1 MKVTN
6 GIHYLKEDKGGQV
19 DAFLPDDGN
28 HITLVDALYGG
39 DWQMILD
46 EVRRH
51 PMPCPIL
58 HTRNRRIIGRV
69 DKGFRNSKSGM
80 IRGSIPAA
88 HPLDLAVALLSRR
101 SRLFSHGWGNEA
113 LFARLSDTVSYFAPP
128 SRIALHW
135 STGRQRRGIT
145 RRNGT
150 FLSPLELLPEH
161 TRTVHL
167 RAWTRAEHRAAC
179 VILAASRD
187 EGFRAR
193 EHIFGSLIAR
203 GLDLYFLENPF
214 YGSRRT
220 PQGPSHITISDHG
233 LMVLGMVLEAR
244 ALLEHL
250 HSCYSKLVVAGYSMG
265 GHMAAITAAVTPF
278 ALGCAAL
285 ATGASASTIYTR
297 GLLSWSVDL
306 DALAGASVLR
316 AAARERLH
324 QLFEVA
330 DVTRYPL
337 PVRSDAAVIVGCRR
351 DGYVFT
357 SETERL
363 HRHWKGSALRW
374 IPAGHFSALVTSRRA
389 LCDCVA
395 EAADKL

>member
-1 MKVTN
+1 MN
-6 GIHYLKEDKGGQV
+6 
-19 DAFLPDDGN
+19 
-28 HITLVDALYGG
+28 
-39 DWQMILD
+39 
-46 EVRRH
+46 
-51 PMPCPIL
+51 
-58 HTRNRRIIGRV
+58 
-69 DKGFRNSKSGM
+69 GFRSSKSGVAAS
-80 IRGSIPAA
+80 SIPAA
-88 HPLDLAVALLSRR
+88 HPLDLAVAWLSRR
-101 SRLFSHGWGNEA
+101 SKLFSHGWGDEA
-113 LFARLSDTVSYFAPP
+113 LFARLSDRVSYFDPP

-135 STGRQRRGIT
+135 STGRELRGIT
-145 RRNGT
+145 RRDGT

-161 TRTVHL
+161 TRTVHV
-167 RAWTRAEHRAAC
+167 RAWTRAEHTAAC
-179 VILAASRD
+179 VILAGSRD

-193 EHIFGSLIAR
+193 EHIFGGLIGR
-203 GLDLYFLENPF
+203 GLDLHFLENPF

-220 PQGPSHITISDHG
+220 PPGPSRMTISDHG

-250 HSCYSKLVVAGYSMG
+250 HPRYPKLVVAGYSMG
-265 GHMAAITAAVTPF
+265 GHMAAITAAVTPL
-278 ALGCAAL
+278 AVGCAAL
-285 ATGASASTIYTR
+285 ATGASASSIYTR

-306 DALAGASVLR
+306 DALGGAPDLR
-316 AAARERLH
+316 ATARERLH

-337 PVRSDAAVIVGCRR
+337 PVRSDAAVIVGCKR
-351 DGYVFT
+351 DGYVFN

>member
-1 MKVTN
+1 MN
-6 GIHYLKEDKGGQV
+6 
-19 DAFLPDDGN
+19 
-28 HITLVDALYGG
+28 
-39 DWQMILD
+39 
-46 EVRRH
+46 
-51 PMPCPIL
+51 
-58 HTRNRRIIGRV
+58 
-69 DKGFRNSKSGM
+69 GFRSSKSGVVTS
-80 IRGSIPAA
+80 SIPAA
-88 HPLDLAVALLSRR
+88 HPLDLAVAWLSRR
-101 SRLFSHGWGNEA
+101 SKLFSHGWGDEA
-113 LFARLSDTVSYFAPP
+113 LFARLSDRVSYFDPP

-135 STGRQRRGIT
+135 STGRELGGIT
-145 RRNGT
+145 RRDGT

-161 TRTVHL
+161 TRTVHV
-167 RAWTRAEHRAAC
+167 RAWTRAEHTAAC
-179 VILAASRD
+179 VILAGSRD

-193 EHIFGSLIAR
+193 EHIFGGLIAR
-203 GLDLYFLENPF
+203 GLDLHFLENPF

-220 PQGPSHITISDHG
+220 PPGPSRMTISDHG

-250 HSCYSKLVVAGYSMG
+250 RPRYRKLVVAGYSMG
-265 GHMAAITAAVTPF
+265 GHMADITAAVTPL
-278 ALGCAAL
+278 AVGCAAL
-285 ATGASASTIYTR
+285 ATGASASSIYTR

-306 DALAGASVLR
+306 DALGGAPDLH
-316 AAARERLH
+316 ATARERLH

-337 PVRSDAAVIVGCRR
+337 PVRSDAAVIVGCKR
-351 DGYVFT
+351 DGYVFN